1 MPNPVGK
8 PNIEDYLKH
17 MKNKFLVPATAF
29 LATCAL
35 TFSVSAEEKTIKLKQ
50 TLPVGKT
57 VHQSMVMNQKMKMG
71 GAPGVPAGG
80 VNITNKM
87 IMGMSMDFKKHEG
100 NKKKMTLKYDEL
112 SMALDAGV
120 FKQEFSSKDEDGP
133 FKDIA
138 GKPVTLIYDEKDQ
151 VESVEGAEEILGE
164 AANQP
169 GVGDMLKQMLGE
181 EQIKQTMNQ
190 MMVQMIPDKV
200 LKIGDSWP
208 YETTVPMPQ
217 GMGEMTVKGKY
228 TLKKFDKF
236 EGHDCAVLTMVG
248 SIVSDGKTK
257 IETQGQQVE
266 MEFKDS
272 QFEADIYFDNKLGL
286 PRKTDMLMMMNI
298 AMSMPALGMD
308 MTMDMNMTMTSKVT
322 KVEDSK

>member
-1 MPNPVGK
+1 
-8 PNIEDYLKH
+8 
-17 MKNKFLVPATAF
+17 MKSKFLVPATAF

-35 TFSVSAEEKTIKLKQ
+35 TLSVSAEEKTIKLKQ
-50 TLPVGKT
+50 SLPVGKK
-57 VHQSMVMNQKMKMG
+57 VYQSMVINQKMKMG
-71 GAPGVPAGG
+71 GATGG
-80 VNITNKM
+80 PEGGINITNKM
-87 IMGMSMDFKKHEG
+87 TMGMSMVIKKHEG
-100 NKKKMTLKYDEL
+100 NKKKMILKYDEL
-112 SMALDAGV
+112 SVALDAGM
-120 FKQEFSSKDEDGP
+120 FKHEFSSKDEDGP

-138 GKPVTLIYDEKDQ
+138 DKPVTLIYDETDQ

-169 GVGDMLKQMLGE
+169 VVGDMLKQMLGE

-190 MMVQMIPDKV
+190 MMVQMIPDKA
-200 LKIGDSWP
+200 LKVGDSWP

-217 GMGEMTVKGKY
+217 GMGEMIMKGKY

-236 EGHDCAVLTMVG
+236 DGHDCAVLTMVG
-248 SIVSDGKTK
+248 SIVSKGKTK

-272 QFEADIYFDNKLGL
+272 EFEADIYFDNKLGL
-286 PRKTDMLMMMNI
+286 TRKTDMLTMMNI

-322 KVEDSK
+322 TVEDSK